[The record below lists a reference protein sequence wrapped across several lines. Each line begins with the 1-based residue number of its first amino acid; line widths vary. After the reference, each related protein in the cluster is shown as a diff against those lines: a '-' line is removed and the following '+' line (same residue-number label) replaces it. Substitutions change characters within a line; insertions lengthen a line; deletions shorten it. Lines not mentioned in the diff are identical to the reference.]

1 MQIEE
6 MEALLKKKIVT
17 AYLLGMSVI
26 EITRAMQKFKIN
38 HVHSVLRNAGHIR
51 AVTRDEFMTSY
62 AVHRKLDAA
71 LERRGCCFARWCLGW
86 GFDPDETAD
95 LLKKLPEE
103 GHLTAA
109 HEALRRDFPVIYY
122 KLYGGDP
129 LKTPLYDNYPTIPPS
144 VTIEWDAAN
153 MRYIAR
159 VVDDPDIEAVGSD
172 KDAAFGGIKRAYGL
186 LVDIGRLDSAINHRL
201 RIVEQSKHR
210 HPTGCHEP
218 TLGDP
223 GVFSEK

>member
-26 EITRAMQKFKIN
+26 EITRAMQKYKIN
-38 HVHSVLRNAGHIR
+38 HVHSALRNAGHIR

-71 LERRGCCFARWCLGW
+71 LDRRGCCFARWCLGW
-86 GFDPDETAD
+86 KFDPDETAE
-95 LLKKLPEE
+95 LLKELPDQ
-103 GHLTAA
+103 GNPTAA
-109 HEALRRDFPVIYY
+109 HEALLRDFPVIYF
-122 KLYGGDP
+122 KMYGGDP
-129 LKTPLYDNYPTIPPS
+129 PKTPLYDNYPTIPPS
-144 VTIEWDAAN
+144 VTIEWDAAHT
-153 MRYIAR
+153 RYVAK
-159 VVDDPDIEAVGSD
+159 VVEGADIEAVGSD
-172 KDAAFGGIKRAYGL
+172 KDAALGGIKRAYGL

-201 RIVEQSKHR
+201 QYCQKSSHD